1 MLDGLRKFIIAHNG
15 VLINVYLEVVTIFEG
30 YSDVVT
36 IKELAEMLQIKVYRA
51 YQLVQEKRIRRLDIG
66 KPYLIPKSEVIR
78 FVKESV
84 LE

>member
-1 MLDGLRKFIIAHNG
+1 MEEFWTKNGAVTKPLQKIKVII
-15 VLINVYLEVVTIFEG
+15 IFEE
-30 YSDVVT
+30 YSDVIT

-51 YQLVQEKRIRRLDIG
+51 YQLVKEKRIKRLDIG

>member
-1 MLDGLRKFIIAHNG
+1 MLVGRR
-15 VLINVYLEVVTIFEG
+15 LEHLKTEVNNIFEK
-30 YSDVVT
+30 YSDIVT
-36 IKELAEMLQIKVYRA
+36 IKELAEMLQIKIYRA

>member
-1 MLDGLRKFIIAHNG
+1 MLDELRKFIIAHNE